1 VIFGDR
7 EGCPRDPDRLRKRV
21 WRPALAA
28 AGLRHVT
35 LYSLRHFFASMLIQP
50 GESLKYV
57 SAQLG
62 HTSIQITVDRYGHL
76 LPEERT
82 SARRLEAR
90 PFVGGGDGPRGVSE
104 SARVSRTRHTWRIQQ
119 EYGGRPGSS
128 NRPESR
134 ARRTHVDSGGIR
146 RKMSGTGCL
155 PAAPAPGLAAHQP
168 LRRGSETAFTSAV
181 PEAPERETR

>member
-62 HTSIQITVDRYGHL
+62 HTSIQIKLRWTATGICSR
-76 LPEERT
+76 R
-82 SARRLEAR
+82 SARPRVGWR
-90 PFVGGGDGPRGVSE
+90 PACGRRGLARGVSE
-104 SARVSRTRHTWRIQQ
+104 
-119 EYGGRPGSS
+119 GSE
-128 NRPESR
+128 P
-134 ARRTHVDSGGIR
+134 T
-146 RKMSGTGCL
+146 
-155 PAAPAPGLAAHQP
+155 APGVGNH
-168 LRRGSETAFTSAV
+168 
-181 PEAPERETR
+181 EREGLT